1 MYKSKVNSFK
11 RYYFDFDIIIG
22 IYKFIFRH
30 SNLGKIFCKYR
41 KFSIPGMV
49 SVKINWEP
57 LFAQTIRIRDAA
69 ANVCAAETAQIVIT
83 CLIDMVGNKMIQLEH
98 YFYPHFRLREQRDK
112 ATSFAS
118 TIAASRKS
126 LAVGGCGWFAWVREK
141 CVG

>member
-1 MYKSKVNSFK
+1 ML
-11 RYYFDFDIIIG
+11 FDFDIIIE

-41 KFSIPGMV
+41 KLSIPGMM

-83 CLIDMVGNKMIQLEH
+83 CLIDMVGNRMIQLEH

-112 ATSFAS
+112 ATSLRRRSLPVESRWQLVGAVDSRESEKSAS
-118 TIAASRKS
+118 VKF
-126 LAVGGCGWFAWVREK
+126 CEK
-141 CVG
+141 VFPQL